1 MDVFVH
7 NKLTEWG
14 LSEWIE
20 RFKAERITK
29 KSLYCLDNEDIA
41 NLIPAMGPRAIFKEQ
56 LKLLKKAQNP
66 TTQRTVDSSA
76 QCKQEHKGPGDSPKV
91 WPSTSGTSDKGK
103 IKLQPSG
110 RQSPTIKR
118 RRDTTPGSFT
128 GERIKKESLYCVRNQ
143 GITNLIPKKDP
154 TAIFKKQLQLI
165 PKAQN
170 PTTQRTVDSSAQCK
184 QEHKGPGDS
193 PKVWLSTSGTSD
205 KGKIKLQPS
214 GRQSPT
220 IKRRRDTTPGSFTG
234 ERIKKE
240 SLYCVRNQGITN
252 LIPKKDPTAIFKKQ
266 LQLIPKAQNPTTQRT
281 VDSSAQFKQEL
292 KGPGDSPKVWPSTS
306 GTSDKGKRK
315 LDLQGESSRPQTKKP
330 RHDTIPGS
338 YREKIILNKVKN
350 IMRLVDDRIPKQDNK
365 KLNSFL
371 KTKISELETDKREMV
386 GVFGKTGAGKSSLIN
401 AVIGRKNLLP
411 SGGISACT
419 SVMIKVEANMQKKYE
434 ADIEFI
440 TKEVWNDELW
450 SLFNFLKDNDTDE
463 KLSALYGEEWKN
475 KNPENL
481 MDYKYFKEIPEF
493 LHSRRKT
500 LTCESAEE
508 LSAKLVK
515 YTRSEKTDGES
526 KDIKRWYWP
535 LVKCVTIR
543 VPSNDLFQ
551 HVTLVDL
558 PGNGD
563 RNKSRDEMWKEVV
576 GRCSTVWIVTDIN
589 RAAAETEPWEILERT
604 CSLMGNGGQCQ
615 QIHFICTKSDVIEDS
630 DDHSSDKVRALI
642 FKRNMQAKEE
652 VKKEFNKLNK
662 VKKHFSDDCF
672 EVFTVSSKEFLKQ
685 KDLNQ
690 DDTEIP
696 KLQEFL
702 KDLNDCHSET
712 LNYVSGAYGILSLI
726 QGARRTEVV
735 AQKTEVCTI
744 LEDKMRQEL
753 EKVRKPMEEAYKV
766 FEKCLSEGVERSKP
780 SCQQALSSIYPSE
793 VSGRGFHRILK
804 CVVQN
809 NGTYTPKKGDIKKQI
824 NLNVDLASRLTD
836 SIDEEF
842 KKTFP
847 NERKYGAFNGVINN
861 FSLDTERLIQKHG
874 NVELQL
880 IFLKT
885 EEEKMKTKL
894 NKITRE
900 RKKTIYSSLTTTIEE
915 AMKECYQIVFYFV
928 VEAADFKGKDS
939 LKNMRDTIEKH
950 VHDSKNIMFQQ
961 AKNEMLN
968 QLRDLKEHVLDT
980 LEKTMQKSIELSLKT
995 DGDTIPDVTVELAEV
1010 KKCYDELKGSPD
1022 EEMSLIWPEADSSG
1036 PAAAL
1041 RP

>member
-266 LQLIPKAQNPTTQRT
+266 LQLIPKAQNPTTQGT
-281 VDSSAQFKQEL
+281 VDSSAQCKQEH

-315 LDLQGESSRPQTKKP
+315 LEPSGRQSPTSKR
-330 RHDTIPGS
+330 RRDTTPGS
-338 YREKIILNKVKN
+338 FTEEIILSDVKE
-350 IMRLVDDRIPKQDNK
+350 IMKRVRERIPNQGNQ
-365 KLNSFL
+365 KLNKFL
-371 KTKISELETDKREMV
+371 KDKIGELETDKREMV

-401 AVIGRKNLLP
+401 AVIGEKNLLP
-411 SGGISACT
+411 SGRVSACT
-419 SVMIKVEANMQKKYE
+419 SVMIKVEANLNSPMYK

-440 TKEVWNDELW
+440 TKEEWKDELW
-450 SLFNFLKDNDTDE
+450 SLHSFLEENAAQENEDDDDYRDFVE

-475 KNPENL
+475 KSPENL

-493 LHSRRKT
+493 YISSKKRLK
-500 LTCESAEE
+500 CKSAKE
-508 LSAKLVK
+508 LSEQFVR
-515 YTRSEKTDGES
+515 YIRSDSTDGEG
-526 KDIKRWYWP
+526 KDVKSWYWP

-543 VPSNDLFQ
+543 VPNNDLLK

-563 RNKSRDEMWKEVV
+563 RNKSRDKMWKEVV
-576 GRCSTVWIVTDIN
+576 GNCSTVWIVTDIN
-589 RAAAETEPWEILERT
+589 RAAAEKEPWEILKSA

-615 QIHFICTKSDVIEDS
+615 LIHFICTKSDVIEDS
-630 DDHSSDKVRALI
+630 DDLSAADVRALI
-642 FKRNMQAKEE
+642 LKENSKAKDKVREE
-652 VKKEFNKLNK
+652 FSKLNRI
-662 VKKHFSDDCF
+662 KKHFSDESF
-672 EVFTVSSKEFLKQ
+672 KVFTVSSKEFLK
-685 KDLNQ
+685 KKRLNA

-696 KLQEFL
+696 KLQSFL
-702 KDLNDCHSET
+702 QNLNDSHSKT

-726 QGARRTEVV
+726 QGASCREV
-735 AQKTEVCTI
+735 ASGKPEVCTD
-744 LEDKMRQEL
+744 LEEHMRKEL
-753 EKVRKPMEEAYKV
+753 DKVRKPMEEAYEA
-766 FEKCLSEGVERSKP
+766 FEKCLSQGVEQSKL
-780 SCQQALSSIYPSE
+780 SCERVVESVLYPIG
-793 VSGRGFHRILK
+793 VSGGGFHRILK
-804 CVVQN
+804 CVVLN
-809 NGTYTPKKGDIKKQI
+809 NGTYKPKSGTVKQI
-824 NLNVDLASRLTD
+824 NLNVDLASYLTD

-842 KKTFP
+842 RKTFP
-847 NERKYGAFNGVINN
+847 NERKNGPLNGVINT
-861 FSLDTERLIQKHG
+861 FSLETERLIEKYKD
-874 NVELQL
+874 VELQL

-885 EEEKMKTKL
+885 EEEKIRTIL
-894 NKITRE
+894 NQIIRE
-900 RKKTIYSSLTTTIEE
+900 RKKKIYSSLMTTIEK
-915 AMKECYQIVFYFV
+915 AMQECYKK
-928 VEAADFKGKDS
+928 AAIFTGPGS

-961 AKNEMLN
+961 AKDKMLN
-968 QLRDLKEHVLDT
+968 QLRWLKEDI
-980 LEKTMQKSIELSLKT
+980 LEKLETTMQKSINHSLKT
-995 DGDTIPDVTVELAEV
+995 DGDSILDVTVELAKV
-1010 KKCYDELKGSPD
+1010 KKHYNEPMGPD
-1022 EEMSLIWPEADSSG
+1022 EITLTW
-1036 PAAAL
+1036 
-1041 RP
+1041 